1 MITAITMVKNEADIL
16 PYTLEHLKTQHVDHC
31 YALDNLSDDTT
42 SQILAEHAPWVTVIP
57 DDEYGYYQS
66 RKMSDLAQH
75 AYEQGATW
83 IIPFDA
89 DELIWHPEHT
99 IGSYLKTLPDTVST
113 VRIQCWD
120 YLPRIDMPNNPD
132 PYRKFAW
139 RRPNPQPY
147 PKIVFR
153 AVPDPH
159 IHMGNHGVDHVPG
172 ETIDGLQIRHI
183 QYRSLE
189 QMTRKLRNGKAV
201 YDATSLDQG
210 QGAHWRQGGALT
222 DTELAHKWSQLVAEP
237 AIYDPYQ

>member
-1 MITAITMVKNEADIL
+1 MITAISLVKNEEDIIGA
-16 PYTLEHLKTQHVDHC
+16 TLTWLRTQQIDNVIV
-31 YALDNLSDDTT
+31 ANNLSTDRTGE
-42 SQILAEHAPWVTVIP
+42 ILEQHAPWCQILEDT
-57 DDEYGYYQS
+57 EYGHYHG
-66 RKMSDLAQH
+66 RKMTNLAKL
-75 AYEQGATW
+75 AYQQGATW

-120 YLPRIDMPNNPD
+120 YLPRIDMPDNPD

-159 IHMGNHGVDHVPG
+159 IHEGNHGVDHVPG